1 MAKKK
6 TITKSVTYHHGDLRS
21 TLLETSIKM
30 LASRSPSELSL
41 RELAREAGVSGAA
54 PYRHFKDKNELL
66 AAISQQGFEMKFSY
80 MIKAMKEA
88 KGDPEKMFFGCGLA
102 YFKMG
107 KDHPQH
113 FKLMMSSE
121 VVPCETYPEL
131 MKIAST
137 TFVLVR
143 EMIVRC
149 QKKGLIGKGD
159 AYLKAMNCWSVV
171 NGFTSL
177 YADGGLEWLGVTKA
191 NAEKALQTLMSQ
203 FLIGSSKPLDQS
215 NYGFQLFNTPESM
228 EDYELLKQIE
238 PEISK
243 ILGE

>member
-6 TITKSVTYHHGDLRS
+6 SIPKSDTYHHGDLRT
-21 TLLETSIKM
+21 TLLETAIKM
-30 LASRSPSELSL
+30 LATRSPSELSL

-121 VVPCETYPEL
+121 VIPCETYPEL

-143 EMIVRC
+143 EMVSRC
-149 QKKGLIGKGD
+149 QEKGLIGKGD
-159 AYLKAMNCWSVV
+159 PYLKAMNCWSVL

-177 YADGGLEWLGVTKA
+177 YADGGLEWLGVTKG

-203 FLIGSSKPLDQS
+203 FLIGSSKSLEQS
-215 NYGFQLFNTPESM
+215 NYGFQLFSTPDSK
-228 EDYELLKQIE
+228 EDFELLKQIE
-238 PEISK
+238 PEIKK
-243 ILGE
+243 ILEN